1 MFFRTEA
8 CLKKFKA
15 LQAVNGGRT
24 ADLKDSDQS
33 VSCPD
38 SGRTSRWIPGKK
50 GSMTVEAALVFPFFL
65 LVVTAFLYLLVM
77 VQLKTEIGR
86 SLTDTGKQLAELAV
100 YSDTTGSI
108 GSSAAVILYEKQELK
123 EYLEGRAATAVLRD
137 GTDGISTLGSS
148 WDRDKSLITLQA
160 SGQALFPPGLTWFH
174 PVAIRQKRVVRGWT
188 GFGGREDS
196 GNSEKADLVYVTD
209 YGTVYHRDLGCRY
222 LKLSIHQ
229 KELSR
234 VDSLRN
240 HSGGKYYPCEKCWK
254 EGADRVFLTDD
265 GTRYHQSLNCSAL
278 IRGIHTV
285 PLSETVLPPCS
296 VCGG

>member
-1 MFFRTEA
+1 M
-8 CLKKFKA
+8 
-15 LQAVNGGRT
+15 
-24 ADLKDSDQS
+24 
-33 VSCPD
+33 
-38 SGRTSRWIPGKK
+38 
-50 GSMTVEAALVFPFFL
+50 VFPFFL

-100 YSDTTGSI
+100 YSDTAGSI
-108 GSSAAVILYEKQELK
+108 GSSAAVILYGKQELK
-123 EYLEGRAATAVLRD
+123 EYLDGRAAAAVLRD
-137 GTDGISTLGSS
+137 GTDGISMLGSS
-148 WDRDKSLITLQA
+148 WDRDKSLITLQV
-160 SGQALFPPGLTWFH
+160 SGQAVFPPGLTWFH
-174 PVAIRQKRVVRGWT
+174 PVSIRQKRVVRGWT
-188 GFGGREDS
+188 GFGGREAS
-196 GNSEKADLVYVTD
+196 GNSEKAELVYVTD

-254 EGADRVFLTDD
+254 EGTDRVFLTDD